1 MEDRRDGAAGD
12 RASLIYCGLCGALN
26 PSTNHYCAACGTTL
40 VDAFHATE
48 GLRVY
53 ERPDAASRLV
63 EIVPAGT
70 ELDIVDDPNAPADF
84 VRVRLERGRLGY
96 IRLPELEA
104 RAAGAPAAAPT
115 VGLPRPDIN
124 THARGCV
131 STTSALAALVLLVV
145 AAVFGLVVIL
155 RARPADAGV
164 LSLFFCVA
172 VGPLL
177 LLTVGLCVGARS
189 REDRLEAEA
198 EEAAEAAAGGRHQA
212 TGQTSA

>member
-1 MEDRRDGAAGD
+1 MDHRHDGAAGD

-26 PSTNHYCAACGTTL
+26 PATNHYCAACGTTL

-70 ELDIVDDPNAPADF
+70 ELDVVDDANAPADF

-96 IRLPELEA
+96 IRLPEIEA
-104 RAAGAPAAAPT
+104 HAASTSAPASAAAMP
-115 VGLPRPDIN
+115 VPNIN

-131 STTSALAALVLLVV
+131 STTGALAALLLLVV
-145 AAVFGLVVIL
+145 VAALGLVVIL
-155 RARPADAGV
+155 RARPADTGV

-177 LLTVGLCVGARS
+177 LLTVGLYVGARS

-198 EEAAEAAAGGRHQA
+198 AEAAAGGRPQA
-212 TGQTSA
+212 SGQTSTST